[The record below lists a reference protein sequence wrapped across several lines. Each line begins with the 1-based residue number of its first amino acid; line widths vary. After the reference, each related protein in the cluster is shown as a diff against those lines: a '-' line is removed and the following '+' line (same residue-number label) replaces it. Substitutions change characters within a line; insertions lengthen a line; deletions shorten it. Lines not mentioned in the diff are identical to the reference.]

1 VTNRRQ
7 LLLSAA
13 ALGLAAAAPRFALA
27 ADAAPATGEAAKLN
41 TLFDQLMARQL
52 RQSPELAT
60 GLGLDN
66 GDLAWTK
73 SELSDQSLQALADNK
88 AINAEGLG
96 RLKAIDRKALSGMDA
111 INYDTVEFVLA
122 TQAEG
127 DAKFNYGVGGSGAPY
142 VLSQLT
148 GSYQQMPDFLDNQH
162 TIETKADADAYLSR
176 LEAFGRTLDQ
186 EVVIARRDA
195 AQGVIPPDFIIDK
208 TLIQLKTMIANEAAT
223 SPLVESIARR
233 AKEKGLTA
241 DYAGMAGRLYDE
253 QVRPALARQQALM
266 EEWRPK
272 ATHDAGCWRL
282 PDGDEYYRV
291 SLLNSTTTNIT
302 PDEVHKT
309 GMDLC
314 KSLSAEA
321 DKLMKKAGYTKGSVG
336 ERYRAMYSDPKL
348 QYENTDAGKDKLIAD
363 LNAKVEVIQAKL
375 PAWFGQLPKAK
386 LQIKRVPKAIEAG
399 APGGYYNS
407 PSLDGSR
414 PGIYWINL
422 RDTAEVPSWTL
433 PTLTYHEGIPGH
445 HLQGS
450 LSNEAGDLP
459 LIRKVIWFSG
469 YGEGWALY
477 AEELAIE
484 MGMYEKD
491 TLGHIGQVHDALFR
505 AVRLVVDSG
514 MHSKHWTREQA
525 LKFYIDTIGDQEAG
539 AITEVE
545 RYCAWPGQACSYMV
559 GKLDWLKVRAKA
571 KKELGKKFDIR
582 KFHDAGL
589 LSGAMPL
596 TVLENR
602 IDNYIAETKAG

>member
-1 VTNRRQ
+1 MTNRRQ

-13 ALGLAAAAPRFALA
+13 ALGLAAAAPRFAAA

-60 GLGLDN
+60 ALGVDT
-66 GDLAWTK
+66 GALAWTK
-73 SELSDQSLQALADNK
+73 SELSDASLQALADNK
-88 AINAEGLG
+88 ASNAEGLG
-96 RLKAIDRKALSGMDA
+96 KLKAIDRKALTGTDA

-127 DAKFNYGVGGSGAPY
+127 DAKFNYGTGGSGSPY
-142 VLSQLT
+142 VISQLT
-148 GSYQQMPDFLDNQH
+148 GIYQQAPDFLDNQH
-162 TIETKADADAYLSR
+162 TIETKADADAYLAR
-176 LEAFGRTLDQ
+176 LEAFSRVLDQ

-208 TLIQLKTMIANEAAT
+208 TLIQLKTMIANGADK

-233 AKEKGLTA
+233 TKEKGIA
-241 DYAGMAGRLYDE
+241 GDYAGMAASLYEE
-253 QVRPALARQQALM
+253 QIRPALARQQALM

-272 ATHDAGCWRL
+272 AVHDAGCWRL
-282 PDGDEYYRV
+282 PDGDDYYAV
-291 SLLNSTTTNIT
+291 SLRNYTTSNIT

-309 GMDLC
+309 GLDLC

-321 DKLMKKAGYTKGSVG
+321 DKLMKKAGYSKGSVG

-363 LNAKVEVIQAKL
+363 LNVKVETIQAKL

-386 LQIKRVPKAIEAG
+386 LVIKRVPKAIEAG
-399 APGGYYNS
+399 APGGYYNG

-422 RDTAEVPSWTL
+422 RDTAETPSWTL

-445 HLQGS
+445 HLQNA

-514 MHSKHWTREQA
+514 MHSKHWSREQA
-525 LKFYIDTIGDQEAG
+525 IKFYVDAIGDQEAG
-539 AITEVE
+539 AITEIE

-571 KKELGKKFDIR
+571 KKALGKKFDIR

-596 TVLENR
+596 TVLEAA
-602 IDNYIAETKAG
+602 IDNYIAANKG